1 MLRSSSGDSCRLWLS
16 QPLKPGDSLTAQLAA
31 KVEAAREQV
40 QQYAQAAD
48 VAALTAHYA
57 VTQAS
62 QQVRAPWIHAL
73 GAYMWKRACAVQ
85 SSSRHEC
92 MT

>member
-62 QQVRAPWIHAL
+62 QQVRAPLDSCLRRLHVEEGMC
-73 GAYMWKRACAVQ
+73 GAKQ
-85 SSSRHEC
+85 QQ
-92 MT
+92 T